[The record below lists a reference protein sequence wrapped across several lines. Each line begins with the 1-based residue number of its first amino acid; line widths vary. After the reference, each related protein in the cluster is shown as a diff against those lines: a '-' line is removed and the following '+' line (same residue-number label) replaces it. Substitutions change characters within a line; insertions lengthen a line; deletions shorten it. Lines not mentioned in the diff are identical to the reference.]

1 MHDCSRPIVYDGR
14 SFLDASLRGTLR
26 EHRSKGE
33 DTVLSLPL
41 LTRFNDS
48 IRESHHDDFLSSL
61 SLYIYIPSSRMLRY
75 LVECSS
81 TPVQTCRTAFGE
93 RTIFILSRRRIQNL
107 FSAELE
113 KLEVKEEIKEGETGR
128 DKGRV
133 EQRCY
138 LLPRENCARIT

>member
-61 SLYIYIPSSRMLRY
+61 SLYIYS
-75 LVECSS
+75 
-81 TPVQTCRTAFGE
+81 F
-93 RTIFILSRRRIQNL
+93 
-107 FSAELE
+107 LE
-113 KLEVKEEIKEGETGR
+113 DVTVL
-128 DKGRV
+128 GRV
-133 EQRCY
+133 FEHASSNLQNGVWRANDFY
-138 LLPRENCARIT
+138 SKST